1 MHAPYPSIRPAPLL
15 RVAVIALMA
24 LLLALIMS
32 AGWSHPATAQS
43 DEVPTHV
50 VRYGETLS
58 EIALAYGVSTQ
69 QLMEAN
75 RIGNANAIYVGQ
87 RLTIPAAPPAP
98 GVEEQAGDLVAAP
111 LTLVS
116 SASLNRTYRVQPGDS
131 LEWIA
136 LRFGVDTPSLLAL
149 NRLESSRS
157 IRLGQELL
165 LPATPRELQVQPQT
179 TVHEVS
185 PGESLGLIAERFAV
199 PMNLIMSLN
208 RIQNPDLIQ
217 PGQRLQIPEVGS
229 ASAAPRLGLAQR
241 GFHYHN
247 VASGESLSR
256 LALDYNST
264 PLAIVAYNNLP
275 DTETVFSGLELRI
288 PYGPPILDRR
298 RPPSPQSGTE
308 FIISIS
314 RQQCWVTQGDRLIH
328 EWRCSTGY
336 GEWVTRTGT
345 FPVKTKLD
353 MARSSAYRLDMPFWL
368 GLYDVGRFENGIHG
382 LPIDWDS
389 GEKIWDQL
397 IGQPATFGCAMLMD
411 EDAERLFNLAYLGMR
426 VHIVD

>member
-1 MHAPYPSIRPAPLL
+1 MSPTYPIIRSFSLL
-15 RVAVIALMA
+15 RLSVM
-24 LLLALIMS
+24 LLLALVLGM
-32 AGWSHPATAQS
+32 GWPYQATAQG
-43 DEVPTHV
+43 DEESTHV

-58 EIALAYGVSTQ
+58 EIAVAYGVSTQ
-69 QLMEAN
+69 QLMETN

-87 RLTIPAAPPAP
+87 RLAVPPAP
-98 GVEEQAGDLVAAP
+98 PSAEPSPPQVVGGEASIADLP
-111 LTLVS
+111 LVS
-116 SASLNRTYRVQPGDS
+116 SASLNRVYQVRPGDT
-131 LEWIA
+131 LDWIA
-136 LRFGVDTPSLLAL
+136 LRFGVDTPSLMAL

-157 IRLGQELL
+157 IRIGQSLI
-165 LPATPRELQVQPQT
+165 LPATHNELRVQPQT
-179 TVHEVS
+179 LSYEIRS
-185 PGESLGLIAERFAV
+185 GDSLGMIAERFSV
-199 PMNLIMSLN
+199 PMNLLMSLN
-208 RIQNPDLIQ
+208 RIQNPNLIQ
-217 PGQRLQIPEVGS
+217 PGQRLQIPESAGTGS
-229 ASAAPRLGLAQR
+229 APKLSLAQR

-247 VASGESLSR
+247 VAVGESLSR

-314 RQQCWVTQGDRLIH
+314 RQQCWVMQGDRLIH
-328 EWRCSTGY
+328 EWRCSTGF

-345 FPVKTKLD
+345 FPVQSKID
-353 MARSSAYRLDMPFWL
+353 MAQSSAYRLDMPYWL
-368 GLYDVGRFENGIHG
+368 GLYYVGSFENGIHG